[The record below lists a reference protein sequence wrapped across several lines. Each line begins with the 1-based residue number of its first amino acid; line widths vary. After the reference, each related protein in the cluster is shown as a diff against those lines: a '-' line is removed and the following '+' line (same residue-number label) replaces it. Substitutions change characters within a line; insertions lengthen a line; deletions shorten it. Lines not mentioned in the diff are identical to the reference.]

1 MTPRLSR
8 AEQGEQTRAELLAA
22 ARAEF
27 LGAGY
32 HGATLDRIA
41 AAAGYTKG
49 AVYSRYASK
58 ADLFLDLL
66 QVRIDARAADNER
79 RADALV
85 GVDGLTELLAHWRAT
100 DREDEAWTL
109 LVMEFRIHA
118 ARDPALNARYAA
130 LHERTVAGVAR
141 TLERV
146 LGAAADPGV
155 ARMVLAIGT
164 GTTLEHVTGPDRLS
178 EEKVAR
184 VVAALVDETTER
196 S

>member
-1 MTPRLSR
+1 MATRLSR

-66 QVRIDARAADNER
+66 EARIDARAADNER

-85 GVDGLTELLAHWRAT
+85 GVAGLTELLVHWRAT
-100 DREDEAWTL
+100 DREDQAWTL

-178 EEKVAR
+178 AENVAR
-184 VVAALVDETTER
+184 VVAALVDDTKR

>member
-1 MTPRLSR
+1 MATRLTR

-27 LGAGY
+27 LDAGY

-66 QVRIDARAADNER
+66 EARIDARAADNER

-85 GVDGLTELLAHWRAT
+85 GVAGLTELLTHWRAT
-100 DREDEAWTL
+100 DREDQAWTL

-141 TLERV
+141 RSS
-146 LGAAADPGV
+146 GCSARQRNPGSPGWSSPSAPV
-155 ARMVLAIGT
+155 PPSST
-164 GTTLEHVTGPDRLS
+164 
-178 EEKVAR
+178 
-184 VVAALVDETTER
+184 
-196 S
+196 

>member
-1 MTPRLSR
+1 MATRLSR

-66 QVRIDARAADNER
+66 EARIDARAADNER

-85 GVDGLTELLAHWRAT
+85 GVAGLTELLVHWRAT
-100 DREDEAWTL
+100 DREDQAWTL

-130 LHERTVAGVAR
+130 LHERTIAGVAR

-164 GTTLEHVTGPDRLS
+164 GTTLEHVTGPDRITA
-178 EEKVAR
+178 ENVAR
-184 VVAALVDETTER
+184 VVAALVDDTTER

>member
-1 MTPRLSR
+1 MATRLSR

-58 ADLFLDLL
+58 ADLLLDLL
-66 QVRIDARAADNER
+66 EARIDARAADNER

-85 GVDGLTELLAHWRAT
+85 GVAGLTELLVHWRAT

-178 EEKVAR
+178 AETVAR
-184 VVAALVDETTER
+184 VVAALVDDSPAR

>member
-1 MTPRLSR
+1 MGMRLSR

-27 LGAGY
+27 LDAGY

-66 QVRIDARAADNER
+66 EARIDDRAADNER

-85 GVDGLTELLAHWRAT
+85 GVAGLTELLVHWRAT
-100 DREDEAWTL
+100 DREDQAWTL

-130 LHERTVAGVAR
+130 LHERTVTGVAR
-141 TLERV
+141 TLERI

-164 GTTLEHVTGPDRLS
+164 GTTLEHVTDHDRITAES
-178 EEKVAR
+178 VAR
-184 VVAALVDETTER
+184 VVAALVADTTER